1 MKNIKNLRVKST
13 IIPVLLAGAVS
24 LTGCNG
30 KVDMKS
36 FTFDELLSYENV
48 KDVTLLD
55 ELADDG
61 KIRFNNKLNVLEAA
75 DMLEKYI
82 NIVKMTDSIDFSEV
96 DDLRKLSN
104 REYYDTLNLSEK
116 QVKELVE
123 QGSRKSKTL
132 KDTEEKL
139 DTIKKL
145 DFLNSYCKKWI
156 NDNGKNISLSIMEN
170 AVRASVADEFD
181 VTVDDYYL
189 VSIPG
194 EQSSLAEEAIPYSVI
209 VGDNNYS
216 LDVNYNEM
224 WNTISYIFDI
234 KNTDIEDQSKYDTYL
249 KAINF
254 AKTTIAA
261 GSNIKNGDLE
271 AQYDAHYI
279 KKKYLK
285 NNKKVSF

>member
-156 NDNGKNISLSIMEN
+156 NDNGKIISLSIMEN

-224 WNTISYIFDI
+224 WNTINYIFDI

-279 KKKYLK
+279 KKEYLK

>member
-224 WNTISYIFDI
+224 WNTINYIFDI